1 MTNYFSEADNHK
13 CKNGIQRCQN
23 CGNFTQEKPTCC
35 HKTTNIAAETHLN
48 AMRNTLNYESKDILL
63 RPKRAHISSQKVAYV
78 TTIAHNTLIYN

>member
-1 MTNYFSEADNHK
+1 MTNYFSETDNHK

-23 CGNFTQEKPTCC
+23 SGYFTQEKPTCC
-35 HKTTNIAAETHLN
+35 HKTANIAAETHLN

-78 TTIAHNTLIYN
+78 TTIAHNTLAYN

>member
-23 CGNFTQEKPTCC
+23 RGYFTQEKPTCC
-35 HKTTNIAAETHLN
+35 HKTANIAAETHLN

-63 RPKRAHISSQKVAYV
+63 RPKRAHISSQKVACV
-78 TTIAHNTLIYN
+78 TTIAHNTLAYN

>member
-23 CGNFTQEKPTCC
+23 RGYFTQEKPTCSN
-35 HKTTNIAAETHLN
+35 KTANIAAETHLN

-63 RPKRAHISSQKVAYV
+63 RPKRAHISSQKVACV
-78 TTIAHNTLIYN
+78 TTIAHNTLAYN